1 MFIKRE
7 GSIPKPERTPRKR
20 AKRIKPVS
28 DKRAHELGVYKLLR
42 KVLLEEEPICQVCKK
57 NKSTQC
63 HHKAGRVGKL
73 LTQWTNLLA
82 VCHGCHQDLTIRS
95 KEAIAN
101 GYSEYRNR

>member
-7 GSIPKPERTPRKR
+7 GSHPKPVRTPRKR

-42 KVLLEEEPICQVCKK
+42 KVFLEENEECGVCGGKA
-57 NKSTQC
+57 TEC
-63 HHKAGRVGKL
+63 HHKQGRQGEWLNK
-73 LTQWTNLLA
+73 TQHWLA
-82 VCHGCHQDLTIRS
+82 VCAPCHRKITDRPEWAFS
-95 KEAIAN
+95 N